1 MMLSK
6 LRLSLCVAAFGLCLV
21 EIDAHE
27 PQATEIPSIIIGK
40 DSDGKNVS
48 LPMIGAGT
56 WQYNDTIAYES
67 VCKAFEAGYTFVD
80 TAFGK
85 FFTIRIK

>member
-1 MMLSK
+1 MMLSIM
-6 LRLSLCVAAFGLCLV
+6 RVSLYVLALGLCMA
-21 EIDAHE
+21 EAN
-27 PQATEIPSIIIGK
+27 EIPKIVIGK
-40 DSDGKNVS
+40 DSEGKNVS

-85 FFTIRIK
+85 FITIWIK